1 MMAEQRALEAG
12 QGPEDQTEHSYC
24 EDQDTMAG
32 QDTQQGY
39 HQGY

>member
-12 QGPEDQTEHSYC
+12 QSPEDQAEHSYG
-24 EDQDTMAG
+24 EHQDTMAG

-39 HQGY
+39 H